1 MKHEALQVF
10 REERKNFCR
19 GNREKFMRTWHL
31 VKPPWTQEVWHA
43 EREGDEAEA
52 GDDQRSRG
60 RDATACG
67 MHRRCAWFGEKG
79 QRERVRGGME
89 AWPDLEGNEAF
100 ERSAK
105 KIKIK

>member
-1 MKHEALQVF
+1 MKYEALQVF

-19 GNREKFMRTWHL
+19 GNRAKFMRTWHL

-52 GDDQRSRG
+52 GDDQRSGG

-67 MHRRCAWFGEKG
+67 MHTDAPGLVRKDEGRELGEAGRRG
-79 QRERVRGGME
+79 QIWREMRPLNGR
-89 AWPDLEGNEAF
+89 P
-100 ERSAK
+100 K
-105 KIKIK
+105 K